1 MMDNKSLQQ
10 KEKRNSPVGKQKTS
24 DIIASL
30 DEMKKEHKPE
40 YVNIYWDEWR

>member
-1 MMDNKSLQQ
+1 MMDNKGLQQ
-10 KEKRNSPVGKQKTS
+10 KEKRNSPVSKQKTS

-40 YVNIYWDEWR
+40 YINIYWDEWR

>member
-1 MMDNKSLQQ
+1 MINKKGLKQ
-10 KEKRNSPVGKQKTS
+10 KENYNSPVNKQKTS
-24 DIIASL
+24 AIIASL